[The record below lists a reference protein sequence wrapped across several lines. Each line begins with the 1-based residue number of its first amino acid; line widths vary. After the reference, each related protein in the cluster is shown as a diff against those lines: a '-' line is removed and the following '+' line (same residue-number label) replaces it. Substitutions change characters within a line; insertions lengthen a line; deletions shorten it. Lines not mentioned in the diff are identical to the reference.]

1 MRKLFEFLEGD
12 NNYNYW
18 LHLVNITSE
27 AFLYGSYI
35 SIKTGKFKVRQLTDR
50 LKFPILSNT
59 MYTSSFIKNL
69 KNNKVEGETNNRKK
83 VKHTHTEV
91 QPVYSMYALTLTPF
105 LTTVSL
111 KNNY

>member
-1 MRKLFEFLEGD
+1 M
-12 NNYNYW
+12 
-18 LHLVNITSE
+18 
-27 AFLYGSYI
+27 
-35 SIKTGKFKVRQLTDR
+35 RQLTDR

-91 QPVYSMYALTLTPF
+91 QPVYSMYALTLTPYF
-105 LTTVSL
+105 PHNNQLEKQLL
-111 KNNY
+111 K